1 MDLRIPLASTLVV
14 LVCAAGVCGQQSA
27 LVGRTNCQLQSAL
40 VGWCVR
46 SVSAMSLPGI
56 SDHGPSNTA
65 VVGF

>member
-14 LVCAAGVCGQQSA
+14 LVCAAGVCG
-27 LVGRTNCQLQSAL
+27 LQSAL